1 MLKDFLLQDMVE
13 VKVTEAMWNRTGGL
27 CGLMDGHMT
36 NDLEAEHDSIVSY
49 ANRWQA
55 NLPTGG
61 CDRLSS
67 DKAVTK
73 LLVRGH
79 QLMRIKY
86 CEQSE

>member
-1 MLKDFLLQDMVE
+1 MIVELLLSFGVKQTFDYIRVLLKDFLLQDMVE

-61 CDRLSS
+61 CDTLS
-67 DKAVTK
+67 
-73 LLVRGH
+73 
-79 QLMRIKY
+79 M
-86 CEQSE
+86 